1 MHTAA
6 LPCHHWAGQ
15 TTTLSCSHHHKS
27 LWFSSTQ
34 SHCVEPW
41 RPQTGLL
48 RKTSCLVPVPKKGR
62 PAALED
68 YRPVALT
75 SHIMKVMERLVL
87 AHLRPL
93 VFPSQDPLQ
102 FAYQPHVGVDDAI
115 IYLLQK
121 AYSSLDRPN
130 TSVRIM
136 FFDFSSAFNTIQPR
150 LLKAKL
156 EGTRVSAPLITWVD
170 DYLTGRPQFVR
181 LQNCVSGRLISN
193 IGAPQGTVLSPFLF
207 TTYTADFQ
215 HCTESCHLQKF
226 SDDTAIVGCVE
237 GGGEAEYRDLVDRFV
252 KWCGENCMQ
261 LNVAK
266 TREMVV
272 DFRRNKPL
280 LSPVC
285 IGGTDVEV
293 VSAYKYLGVTL
304 DNKLDWSTNTQAV
317 YKKGLSRLYFLR
329 RLRSFHVCNK
339 MLQMFYQSV
348 VASTIFFAVVSWGA
362 GIKAKDANK
371 LKKLIKK
378 AESVVGSKLVT
389 LEEVVE
395 DRMLAKLLAI
405 MDHPSHPLHKT
416 LDKLRSSFSH
426 RLIQPRCSKERYRK
440 SFLPTAIRLFN
451 STSVRATITEL
462 H

>member
-1 MHTAA
+1 
-6 LPCHHWAGQ
+6 
-15 TTTLSCSHHHKS
+15 
-27 LWFSSTQ
+27 
-34 SHCVEPW
+34 
-41 RPQTGLL
+41 
-48 RKTSCLVPVPKKGR
+48 
-62 PAALED
+62 
-68 YRPVALT
+68 
-75 SHIMKVMERLVL
+75 
-87 AHLRPL
+87 
-93 VFPSQDPLQ
+93 
-102 FAYQPHVGVDDAI
+102 
-115 IYLLQK
+115 
-121 AYSSLDRPN
+121 
-130 TSVRIM
+130 
-136 FFDFSSAFNTIQPR
+136 
-150 LLKAKL
+150 
-156 EGTRVSAPLITWVD
+156 
-170 DYLTGRPQFVR
+170 
-181 LQNCVSGRLISN
+181 
-193 IGAPQGTVLSPFLF
+193 
-207 TTYTADFQ
+207 
-215 HCTESCHLQKF
+215 
-226 SDDTAIVGCVE
+226 
-237 GGGEAEYRDLVDRFV
+237 
-252 KWCGENCMQ
+252 MQ

-348 VASTIFFAVVSWGA
+348 VASTILFAVVSWGA

-371 LKKLIKK
+371 LRKLIRK

-395 DRMLAKLLAI
+395 DRILAKLLAI

-451 STSVRATITEL
+451 SSTSVRATITEL